1 MVGRGAAYADFD
13 DDGDLDLLITENNG
27 AARLLRNDNANE
39 NDALPIKTVGN
50 AVKPRRHWCEDHT
63 HDQPGGPAVGNGDDR
78 FQLLVAERTSA
89 HFRFGQAARGLNR
102 QSGDCLAQRAKR

>member
-39 NDALPIKTVGN
+39 NDALRIKTVGTRSN
-50 AVKPRRHWCEDHT
+50 RNRIGAKITLTTSQGAR
-63 HDQPGGPAVGNGDDR
+63 AVGNGEDR